1 MKIVF
6 ITSSLELGRDGVGD
20 YTRRLAGVFI
30 KLSHSVTALCLNDHF
45 ITTEVVGCQDTDGV
59 KLDVIRIPSNWE
71 HEKRMARAKHWIGI
85 LDPDWLSLQFVIFSF
100 HNKGLPFKISNSL
113 KELGKGRHWHIMFHE
128 LWVGINNK
136 TSLKLFLWGFA
147 QQQIIKQLIY
157 KLKPELINTHTKL
170 YQAKLGQLGFAVA
183 YLPLF
188 GNIPKVNTDFESI
201 QINRL
206 KIIKLVLFGT
216 IHPGAPVQEFIQE
229 LLAYQREYKVYF
241 ELVIVGRTGNQSEIW
256 ISAFKNN
263 NITVE
268 VLGELSTENI
278 SIVLSNSTL
287 GISTTP
293 VDFAEKSGTIA
304 AMREHGLM
312 VLCIAAQNI
321 NFHSPNFVPPYG
333 VFNYYKGCLQ
343 KIINN
348 INTNPS
354 DCTVEQ
360 IGLKLSTT
368 LSESLKKRI
377 AVSTDSI

>member
-6 ITSSLELGRDGVGD
+6 ITSSLEAGRDGVGD
-20 YTRRLAGVFI
+20 YTRRLAGVFVN
-30 KLSHSVTALCLNDHF
+30 LGHSVTAICLYDQF
-45 ITTEVVGCQDTDGV
+45 IFTEVVGYQDIDGV
-59 KLDVIRIPSNWE
+59 KMDVIRIPFNWE
-71 HEKRMARAKHWIGI
+71 HQKRMARAKHWIGI

-100 HNKGLPFKISNSL
+100 HNKGLPFKIGNSL
-113 KELGKGRHWHIMFHE
+113 RELGKGRHWHIMFHE

-201 QINRL
+201 QINRS
-206 KIIKLVLFGT
+206 KTIKLVLFGT

-229 LLAYQREYKVYF
+229 LLAYQREYKVHF
-241 ELVIVGRTGNQSEIW
+241 ELVIVGRTGDQSEIW
-256 ISAFKNN
+256 LSAFKNN

-268 VLGELSTENI
+268 VLGEVSTENI
-278 SIVLSNSTL
+278 SIVLSNSTF

-293 VDFAEKSGTIA
+293 IEFAEKSGTIA
-304 AMREHGLM
+304 AMREHGLV
-312 VLCIAAQNI
+312 VLCITDKNANLSSKDFI
-321 NFHSPNFVPPYG
+321 PPAG

-343 KIINN
+343 KIIRN

-354 DCTVEQ
+354 DCTVEI

-368 LSESLKKRI
+368 LSESLKI
-377 AVSTDSI
+377 FIVVPTDSI